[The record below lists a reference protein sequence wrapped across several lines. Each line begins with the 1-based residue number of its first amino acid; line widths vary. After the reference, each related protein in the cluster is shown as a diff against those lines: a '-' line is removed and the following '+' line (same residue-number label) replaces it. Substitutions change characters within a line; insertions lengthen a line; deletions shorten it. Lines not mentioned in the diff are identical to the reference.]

1 LSWWWLMVSAVGVA
15 GGQLLMP
22 RIAKRYGGGT
32 AMIAAAVFILGAT
45 VVLIGEYYLIFGQL
59 PPW

>member
-1 LSWWWLMVSAVGVA
+1 
-15 GGQLLMP
+15 
-22 RIAKRYGGGT
+22 
-32 AMIAAAVFILGAT
+32 MIAAAVFILGAT